1 MEKQLLGN
9 YLAKMFKQQT
19 KLILETF
26 QFLCNIVGPSLGRVD
41 SCMKSCIP
49 IETWVAIALF
59 HLSNGYTLQIC
70 GEIYGVVESTT
81 SINVG
86 DFCATIKKHLKPL
99 MVEGLTTS
107 SIRKMVDEFE
117 ELQGMPYVFGV
128 VDGSYISI
136 VAPP

>member
-1 MEKQLLGN
+1 
-9 YLAKMFKQQT
+9 
-19 KLILETF
+19 
-26 QFLCNIVGPSLGRVD
+26 
-41 SCMKSCIP
+41 
-49 IETWVAIALF
+49 
-59 HLSNGYTLQIC
+59 
-70 GEIYGVVESTT
+70 VVESTT

-117 ELQGMPYVFGV
+117 ELQGMHYVFGV